1 MRYKEFA
8 TEALAPSEY
17 RPLVKGWDKAKY
29 AELFGGQYRIYIPLE
44 TPEPVTKTVK
54 INPQVKQ
61 EVEKLGY
68 TIEDYLKGIA
78 VKTENG
84 RVRQIK
90 IGKLLSPA
98 TSKIFANDPV
108 RGATRQ
114 SKQIVVISRHP
125 YDIAGM
131 STDRGWTSCMNLR
144 KSDNNTHYI
153 PLDIKAGT
161 VIAYLINANDKNIKS
176 PQARILIKPFVN
188 ILGNHEVAFGI
199 ENKLYG
205 TAPPEFSKTVEAW
218 ADKINASH
226 QLNGIFKLDPNVYPD
241 DENKRNY
248 RFIGKL
254 GADEDDSSLKSQ
266 LQSVDKNPSFIKTI
280 ISSGV
285 TPHELVQQIAVTKD
299 PDLLKDIIRAG
310 IKPSEAVQ
318 KIAVRLYVLALKHII
333 GAGIKPSEAVQ
344 KIAVSKFMNAIPS
357 LIEAD
362 IEISEEVQEAAVLYS
377 PHRLTDLIKAGITPC
392 EKAQIAAVS
401 QQAYLL
407 NYMMSEAN
415 IKPSEAVQLAAVK
428 RDGKA
433 IRYIIKAGIKP
444 SEAVQIA
451 ALTRFYTRSDVIDYL
466 ADAGIELSNSVKQAA
481 GIQ

>member
-1 MRYKEFA
+1 MRYREFA

-17 RPLVKGWDKAKY
+17 RNLVQGWDKAKY

-44 TPEPVTKTVK
+44 TAAPTNEIIKV
-54 INPQVKQ
+54 NPQVKK
-61 EVEKLGY
+61 EVEDAGY
-68 TIEDYLKGIA
+68 KIDDYLKGIA

-98 TSKIFANDPV
+98 IAKIFANDPV
-108 RGATRQ
+108 KGATRQ
-114 SKQIVVISRHP
+114 SNQMVVISRHP

-144 KSDNNTHYI
+144 KTNNNTHYI

-161 VIAYLINANDKNIKS
+161 IIAYLIDANDKNIQRPK
-176 PQARILIKPFVN
+176 ARILIKPFVN
-188 ILGNHEVAFGI
+188 IKGNHEIAFGV
-199 ENKLYG
+199 ENSLYG

-218 ADKINASH
+218 ADKINASQ

-241 DENKRNY
+241 DEDKRNY

-299 PDLLKDIIRAG
+299 PDLLRDIIRAG

-318 KIAVRLYVLALKHII
+318 KIAVRLYGLALKHII

-344 KIAVSKFMNAIPS
+344 KIAVSNFMNAIHS
-357 LIEAD
+357 LIQAD
-362 IEISEEVQEAAVLYS
+362 IELSEEVQEAAVLYS
-377 PHRLTDLIKAGITPC
+377 PYRLTDLIKAGITP
-392 EKAQIAAVS
+392 
-401 QQAYLL
+401 
-407 NYMMSEAN
+407 
-415 IKPSEAVQLAAVK
+415 
-428 RDGKA
+428 
-433 IRYIIKAGIKP
+433 
-444 SEAVQIA
+444 
-451 ALTRFYTRSDVIDYL
+451 
-466 ADAGIELSNSVKQAA
+466 
-481 GIQ
+481 